1 MRSKIPFAVLV
12 LTMST
17 TLLAAGVA
25 RADDEDPA
33 KGKFTLEQATKG
45 LAGSV
50 RIVKS
55 CGSGRSSISFQVS
68 GAEAPAKALAR
79 AL

>member
-33 KGKFTLEQATKG
+33 KGIDLDAALERAHGKH
-45 LAGSV
+45 
-50 RIVKS
+50 
-55 CGSGRSSISFQVS
+55 
-68 GAEAPAKALAR
+68 GAP
-79 AL
+79 